1 VLVHLV
7 QFSDV
12 LHRQLLEV
20 RPEPVRR
27 VGRFAVRKRDG
38 GRSDHVQQRSGV
50 LRQGLV
56 PPYETVVER
65 ARVAQV
71 VHRRPVLV
79 VAGTAVQN
87 VQDELPEGDV
97 DAGLQVAVGG
107 VRSVLLD
114 DALAVP
120 ELQQFPTSRFPKHQS
135 DNTHL
140 KVFRVR
146 VFEFVAVRR
155 EQSFERVSDHDE
167 GRVVVEAVADVAVF
181 ELGEAQG
188 GVVGVRERPGDVH
201 QVRAG
206 GQARQHHQDALPVGA
221 GHLRTEGAEVSC
233 KTGCWQFRRNHFCHR

>member
-38 GRSDHVQQRSGV
+38 GRSDHVQQGSGV

-56 PPYETVVER
+56 PPYEAVVER

-79 VAGTAVQN
+79 VAGAAVQN

-97 DAGLQVAVGG
+97 DAGLEVAVGG

-120 ELQQFPTSRFPKHQS
+120 E
-135 DNTHL
+135 L

-221 GHLRTEGAEVSC
+221 GHLRTERAEVSC